1 MSVKELDFC
10 KQHRLL
16 LKSSSG
22 IMLDACVVFGCS
34 RTADPQRGIRLHR
47 IAFFDDPCEEI
58 IKRRRKWVNFVQER
72 RAKWEPTKHSKICSL
87 HFKREYFTGMFTL
100 LSGQKIPS
108 SPRLKEDNLG
118 PCVFPSIQA
127 NSPEFKGSATKPQSA
142 RAKMSIARKVRNST
156 STLLIEILKLYT
168 YSLAFAKSLKFSSL
182 FISFLFLDCQRDASV
197 KQHENIYCWQGK
209 FCKR

>member
-47 IAFFDDPCEEI
+47 IPSFDDPCEEI
-58 IKRRRKWVNFVQER
+58 IKRRRKWVNFVQQR
-72 RAKWEPTKHSKICSL
+72 RAKWELTKHSKICSL
-87 HFKREYFTGMFTL
+87 HFKREYFTRRFTL

-156 STLLIEILKLYT
+156 NTLLIEILKLYT
-168 YSLAFAKSLKFSSL
+168 YSQAFAKSLKFSSL
-182 FISFLFLDCQRDASV
+182 FISFLFLDC
-197 KQHENIYCWQGK
+197 
-209 FCKR
+209 

>member
-16 LKSSSG
+16 LKSSG

-47 IAFFDDPCEEI
+47 IPSFDDPCEEI
-58 IKRRRKWVNFVQER
+58 IKRQRKWVNFVQQR
-72 RAKWEPTKHSKICSL
+72 RAKWKPTKHSKICSL
-87 HFKREYFTGMFTL
+87 HFKREYFTRMFTL

-127 NSPEFKGSATKPQSA
+127 NSPGFKGSATKPQSA

-168 YSLAFAKSLKFSSL
+168 YSQAFAKSFKFSSL
-182 FISFLFLDCQRDASV
+182 FISFLFLDCQRDAGV
-197 KQHENIYCWQGK
+197 KQHENIYCWRGK
-209 FCKR
+209 FCKS

>member
-47 IAFFDDPCEEI
+47 IPSFDDPCEEI
-58 IKRRRKWVNFVQER
+58 IKRRRKWVNFVQQR

-87 HFKREYFTGMFTL
+87 HFKREYFTRMFTL

-118 PCVFPSIQA
+118 PCVFPSMQA
-127 NSPEFKGSATKPQSA
+127 NSPEFKGSATKP
-142 RAKMSIARKVRNST
+142 
-156 STLLIEILKLYT
+156 
-168 YSLAFAKSLKFSSL
+168 
-182 FISFLFLDCQRDASV
+182 
-197 KQHENIYCWQGK
+197 
-209 FCKR
+209 

>member
-47 IAFFDDPCEEI
+47 IPSFDDPCEEI
-58 IKRRRKWVNFVQER
+58 IKRRRKWVNFVQQR
-72 RAKWEPTKHSKICSL
+72 RAKWKPTKHSKICSL
-87 HFKREYFTGMFTL
+87 HFKREYFTRMFTL

-108 SPRLKEDNLG
+108 IPRLKEDNLG

-156 STLLIEILKLYT
+156 NTLLIEILKLYT
-168 YSLAFAKSLKFSSL
+168 YSQAFAKSFKFSSL
-182 FISFLFLDCQRDASV
+182 FISFLFLDCQRDAGI
-197 KQHENIYCWQGK
+197 KQHENIYCWRGK
-209 FCKR
+209 FCKS